1 MCKRL
6 ALFLAIS
13 FPLVSSA
20 WADIYVYIDSNGV
33 LHITNQPD
41 GRRPWRRYMETG
53 DPEVRRPRQGVTP
66 VPARDTSPD
75 RYSRYDAYIIEA
87 SLLYQIPEA
96 LVRAVIQVE
105 SNYDPNV
112 VSWAGAQ
119 GLMQLMPQ
127 TAARMEVTDP
137 FDPRQ
142 NILGGTRYL
151 RYLANLF
158 QGDLVLTLA
167 GYHAGEGAVL
177 RYQGVP
183 PYSTTH
189 SYIRR
194 VIEYY
199 YRFLQ
204 ASSAQSRG

>member
-1 MCKRL
+1 MRKRTAAVFVLL
-6 ALFLAIS
+6 ALLTGTAS
-13 FPLVSSA
+13 
-20 WADIYVYIDSNGV
+20 ADIYVYTDEDGV
-33 LHITNQPD
+33 MHITNQPD
-41 GRRPWRRYMETG
+41 GSRAWQRYMETA
-53 DPEVRRPRQGVTP
+53 DPEIRRPREGVVP
-66 VPARDTSPD
+66 VAAHDSNPD
-75 RYSRYDAYIIEA
+75 RYSRYDAYILEA
-87 SLLYQIPEA
+87 ALLYQMPEA
-96 LVRAVIQVE
+96 FIRAVIKVE
-105 SNYDPNV
+105 SDYDPNV

-127 TAARMEVTDP
+127 TAARMEVTDS

-158 QGDLVLTLA
+158 QGDLVLTIA

-189 SYIRR
+189 GYIRR
-194 VIEYY
+194 VIEHY

-204 ASSAQSRG
+204 ASGG

>member
-1 MCKRL
+1 MRKRTAVLL
-6 ALFLAIS
+6 ALALLA
-13 FPLVSSA
+13 A
-20 WADIYVYIDSNGV
+20 GAARADIYVYVDDQGV
-33 LHITNQPD
+33 MHITNRPD
-41 GRRPWRRYMETG
+41 GNRPWRRYMETA
-53 DPEVRRPRQGVTP
+53 DPEIRRPREGVVP
-66 VPARDTSPD
+66 VPARDASPD
-75 RYSRYDAYIIEA
+75 RYSRYDAYILEA

-96 LVRAVIQVE
+96 FIRAVIKVE
-105 SNYDPNV
+105 SDYDPNV

-119 GLMQLMPQ
+119 GLMQLMPE

-158 QGDLVLTLA
+158 QGDLVLTIA

-189 SYIRR
+189 GYIRR
-194 VIEYY
+194 VIEHY

-204 ASSAQSRG
+204 ASGG

>member
-1 MCKRL
+1 MCKRAPVVL
-6 ALFLAIS
+6 ALFLLAAGA
-13 FPLVSSA
+13 VR
-20 WADIYVYIDSNGV
+20 ADIYVYVDDQGV

-41 GRRPWRRYMETG
+41 GRRPWRRYLETA
-53 DPEVRRPRQGVTP
+53 DPEIRRPREGVVP
-66 VPARDTSPD
+66 VPARDASPD
-75 RYSRYDAYIIEA
+75 RYSRYDAYILEA

-96 LVRAVIQVE
+96 FIRAVIKVE
-105 SNYDPNV
+105 SDYDPNV

-119 GLMQLMPQ
+119 GLMQLMPE

-158 QGDLVLTLA
+158 QGDLVLTIA
-167 GYHAGEGAVL
+167 GYHAGEAAVL
-177 RYQGVP
+177 RYRGVP

-189 SYIRR
+189 DYIRR
-194 VIEYY
+194 VIEHY

-204 ASSAQSRG
+204 ASGG

>member
-1 MCKRL
+1 MRKHAAVLL
-6 ALFLAIS
+6 ALSLLAAGA
-13 FPLVSSA
+13 VR
-20 WADIYVYIDSNGV
+20 ADIYVYVDDQGV
-33 LHITNQPD
+33 MHITNQPD
-41 GRRPWRRYMETG
+41 GNRPWRRYMETA
-53 DPEVRRPRQGVTP
+53 DPEIRRPREGVVP

-75 RYSRYDAYIIEA
+75 RYSRYDAYILEA

-96 LVRAVIQVE
+96 FIRAVIKVE
-105 SNYDPNV
+105 SDYDPNV

-119 GLMQLMPQ
+119 GLMQLMPE

-158 QGDLVLTLA
+158 QGDLVLTIA

-189 SYIRR
+189 GYIRR
-194 VIEYY
+194 VIEHY

-204 ASSAQSRG
+204 ASGG

>member
-1 MCKRL
+1 MCKRATAAAFVSLVLL
-6 ALFLAIS
+6 AG
-13 FPLVSSA
+13 PVS
-20 WADIYVYIDSNGV
+20 ADIYVYVDQDGV
-33 LHITNQPD
+33 MHITNQPD
-41 GRRPWRRYMETG
+41 GNRGWQRYMETD
-53 DPEVRRPRQGVTP
+53 DPEVRRPREGVVP
-66 VPARDTSPD
+66 VGASDRSAD
-75 RYSRYDAYIIEA
+75 RYSRYDAYILEA

-96 LVRAVIQVE
+96 FIRAVIKVE
-105 SNYDPNV
+105 SDYDPNV

-127 TAARMEVTDP
+127 TAARMEVTDS

-158 QGDLVLTLA
+158 QGDMVLTIA

-189 SYIRR
+189 GYIRR
-194 VIEYY
+194 VIEHY

-204 ASSAQSRG
+204 ASGG